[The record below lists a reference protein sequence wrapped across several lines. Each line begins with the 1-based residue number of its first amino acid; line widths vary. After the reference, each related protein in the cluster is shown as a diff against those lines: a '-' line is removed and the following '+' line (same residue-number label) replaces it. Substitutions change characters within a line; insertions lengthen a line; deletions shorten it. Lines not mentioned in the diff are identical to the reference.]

1 MPLDDPGAVVGRL
14 EPLQCQAE
22 LLDRLEAPQPQQVLL
37 ERTDEP
43 LGAAVALGL
52 ADEGGR
58 ALHAEEADL
67 GLEVVADVLAT
78 VVVAE
83 PQTGGDVPAEGTVA
97 PPDGLPDRLERL
109 EAVRVAGSVDAQALG
124 RAVVDGDEHR
134 GLALAGHHR
143 GHVGAPHGVDPLGRD
158 RAVVGLRAVRPPG
171 ALVGQQAVLAGEP
184 QDAAAAGA
192 DARKTQPRPELAVAL
207 AVEGA
212 IGQELPDR
220 LDQGLVRHRA
230 DRSGPPARG
239 VVGSA
244 AVAVDGRPRGAPD
257 APPAASRRPGRWRA
271 RLGGSPPRP

>member
-1 MPLDDPGAVVGRL
+1 MPLDNPGLVVGPL
-14 EPLQCQAE
+14 EGEQRPAQ
-22 LLDRLEAPQPQQVLL
+22 LLDGLEAPQPQQVLL

-58 ALHAEEADL
+58 ALEAEEADL

-83 PQTGGDVPAEGTVA
+83 PQPGGDVPAEGTVA

-143 GHVGAPHGVDPLGRD
+143 GHGGAPHGVDPLGRD
-158 RAVVGLRAVRPPG
+158 RAVVALRSVRPPG

-192 DARKTQPRPELAVAL
+192 GAPGKPPRPE
-207 AVEGA
+207 
-212 IGQELPDR
+212 
-220 LDQGLVRHRA
+220 RA
-230 DRSGPPARG
+230 
-239 VVGSA
+239 
-244 AVAVDGRPRGAPD
+244 GAP
-257 APPAASRRPGRWRA
+257 
-271 RLGGSPPRP
+271 PPRAVRG